1 MNRETTKQSRE
12 KRRILVAED
21 DLSSYMFFE
30 VLLKDEDFEVLR
42 AENGAEAVR
51 LCREDPDIA
60 LVLLDIKMPGVDGY
74 EAVRKIREF
83 NKKIPVIAQTAYA
96 FKKDRDKAMQA
107 GCSDYITK
115 PVEKELLMEKIYRYL
130 PSGPGQ

>member
-42 AENGAEAVR
+42 AENGAEAVS

-96 FKKDRDKAMQA
+96 FKEDRDKAMQA

-115 PVEKELLMEKIYRYL
+115 PVEKELLMEKIHRYL
-130 PSGPGQ
+130 PPGSGQ